1 LTYEHIIFF
10 HPDSQGAFCVSVKIQ
25 PIYSGK
31 VIQLNL
37 EQVLLPNGR
46 EAELEIVHH
55 PGGVA
60 IVAEDAAHRL
70 CLIRQYRHAVGDWLW
85 EFPAGKLESGEA
97 PLVTAQRELLE
108 EAGVEAAGWRELG
121 NVVSSPG
128 ILTEVIHLFFARDLI
143 SREHAHE
150 AEEVIEIHW
159 YGAGEIEKMILQG
172 EIVDAKTLVG
182 FYLYRALG
190 DSSDGS

>member
-1 LTYEHIIFF
+1 M
-10 HPDSQGAFCVSVKIQ
+10 PVKIQ
-25 PIYSGK
+25 PIYSGR

-37 EQVLLPNGR
+37 ERVQLPNGQ

-60 IVAEDAAHRL
+60 IVAEDAERRL

-97 PLVTAQRELLE
+97 PALTAQRELLE
-108 EAGVEAAGWRELG
+108 EAGVEASSWRELG
-121 NVVSSPG
+121 RVVSSPG
-128 ILTEVIHLFFARDLI
+128 ILTEAIHLFYARDLVN
-143 SREHAHE
+143 RGHAHE

-159 YGAGEIEKMILQG
+159 YSVGEIEKMITQG
-172 EIVDAKTLVG
+172 MIVDAKTLIG
-182 FYLYRALG
+182 FYFYLSLG
-190 DSSDGS
+190 DKGNEN

>member
-1 LTYEHIIFF
+1 
-10 HPDSQGAFCVSVKIQ
+10 VKIQ
-25 PIYSGK
+25 PVYTGK

-37 EQVLLPNGR
+37 EQVQLPNGR

-60 IVAEDAAHRL
+60 IVAEDASRRL

-85 EFPAGKLESGEA
+85 EFPAGKLEAGEA

-108 EAGVEAAGWRELG
+108 EAGVEASGWRELG

-159 YGAGEIEKMILQG
+159 FSAGEIETMILQG
-172 EIVDAKTLVG
+172 EIVDAKTLIG
-182 FYLYRALG
+182 FYLYRAHG
-190 DSSDGS
+190 DGS